1 MKAAVTIILIC
12 VAVTVLPGHCE
23 KKESQDNAKSRLP
36 EFLSELDLASLEA
49 SEEDVEALKKIA
61 KRLAP
66 EKNGEYQVYQV
77 FFGNEDLLKEWLKG
91 AGVSGQPGVDFPT
104 FTTIPAT
111 SFSCRGLKGG
121 YYADLETNCQVFHI
135 CDNGRKI
142 SFLCP
147 NGTIFQQSQLICDWW
162 FKVDCSK
169 STELYEQSAEQLA
182 EEERKRT
189 EDKKMKSEF
198 HRTVD
203 HDGLDYHQGQDN
215 YDGRQN
221 GRTNPFGQSVRP
233 NQIQDN
239 ADSFKSQF
247 KQNNVFDQSNGRSGS
262 QFAQNSN
269 SNNFQSNEQ
278 DFEENFN
285 IKPKQG
291 PAFNY
296 RTINRQQNQLLD
308 TQNGKY
314 NQYNPSY
321 EEKFQESSQD
331 NPDQSNNSQ
340 DYYGSAG
347 TQNVARN
354 ERPNSRNPKARGNYV
369 RNLNNLNSPTQKAT
383 SAYMETTTFRT
394 TTSSPIKEFQQ
405 FAESAA
411 FVSNRGNYYNN
422 NAANRQFYYQSYN
435 SNNNNNNN
443 NQETTTKDPASI
455 KEKSSSPA
463 LIRTRFSIPPFP
475 GPTFAPIY
483 KPRTTT
489 IPSRETTLQYTTT
502 TEKTLDSTDYYRQP
516 YTTETSYSFGGG
528 GGSSGEIVTTTNR
541 LENEDYQTSTES
553 ISTAALNENY
563 QENSETPAAYR
574 TNVDSNNSNQATFTD
589 YYLNNNEYNTNKV
602 IESDQELS
610 YTTTR
615 SNVNTDNS
623 REYTEDLGTTVASND
638 YSNNVLERQNFG
650 NSEAELKISTKEPT
664 RNSPSYRI
672 NSINASTEKPSRSTQ
687 QYSQTGKTL
696 SPYDTSFTYKQGKVM
711 STLGPY
717 IPFTKNYIH
726 SSTSTSSTTTPTTT
740 TTTTTA
746 KPPVYTA
753 TVPSLTSTLSNYRN
767 PKNLISKSKQF
778 FSSSNKLKGSS
789 STYLPESRSTL
800 RIGTALENRPANE
813 REHVLDML
821 HSLRGLENDVNT
833 SGISRPS
840 FSTASGPST
849 LHSLALYFA
858 TASENFASKES
869 TESTT
874 DHPEEME
881 ESSTEKKNDSS
892 IELPKSILTQQTVES
907 YAELFKLNNA
917 LEINDTRIEDSN
929 EYENSSDDLDLQQS
943 EGPVNGANKTNGTKL
958 RELAQVFTHALSAYL
973 QDPDTFKKVLT
984 DIRPTDPT
992 WTTESDQSETTTSY
1006 PSTITEE
1013 FPSVTKEKDEVLDFS
1028 EDVNGSRRRKP
1039 TSVYPSMY
1047 QPSIVITSSTYK
1059 PYLSQRDF
1067 YGSTL
1072 PPAQIARRD
1081 FYTTAFPE
1089 TYRRDVYNSTLSPV
1103 RSVSSVSHSATRNTN
1118 RPLEDNSYQTTTWLP
1133 PRTQNSYY
1141 TTTITPLE
1149 DTLDQTTT
1157 SSLNDLSNNDYY
1169 ESSTVP
1175 TDNFA
1180 YVVNS
1185 AFNSGNDN
1193 RVPVSSVETSDSN
1206 GSSQDDYFP
1215 LEYKSEE
1222 NQSGDSSNETTFRS
1236 DPYGKNVKPA
1246 GITPIYKNYVP
1257 SSTPAYY
1264 LQYAQDSYQGSK
1276 SERFGTPHYFK
1287 PEDNNNNGGS
1297 AAVEV
1302 SNSIIPSSTTSIPPK
1317 RITNSPF
1324 RIRYYD
1330 SRIPD
1335 ESLVTAR
1342 SSYQNFRTQNRIESN
1357 VKQTDKTTTERSAMT
1372 SISSS
1377 NQIGLDPITTTV
1389 TDVDDSSHVTTVTRN
1404 ASSNNTIQNNT
1415 TSSILSNDHW
1425 TSSPMVTQLWEST
1438 IFIDPKRINH
1448 GLEDDPSSK
1457 ELTSS
1462 ETFSTLKP
1470 IRSSTLDSIKDNK
1483 IVTINTLE
1491 EATKSSAASNKDIS
1505 TPWQWAPNNDD
1516 SPTTFTLLPSVFSGE
1531 NTATPTPIY
1540 TTRSSITTTITS
1552 SVTST
1557 NTIPQDNALVS
1568 LLPYTSTS
1576 SSPSNT
1582 SDNEV
1587 VKAKRIFGKL
1597 NESSSDTLMKV
1608 MKQADTN
1615 ETVRQLVLLLINH
1628 CNGPMNKTMEEEK
1641 EQLLNALLRMPVNRF
1656 SSEESREIVAG
1667 INKLTLPIGRR
1678 SSSTTPRSSEPSI
1691 TTFRSR
1697 QGRKFRTTTDNPSV
1711 LSRRS
1716 DDPETQETIDSLAE
1730 TTVSD
1735 NRALDLLR
1743 SLYSVAAK
1751 WG

>member
-1 MKAAVTIILIC
+1 MGIHIIRVVGGSSGSCAAAVVAAATAWVEDFSLISHISIFC
-12 VAVTVLPGHCE
+12 LWYWIFFE
-23 KKESQDNAKSRLP
+23 ESQDNAKVKLP

-91 AGVSGQPGVDFPT
+91 AGISNNPHLILLACVSGQPGVDFPT

-189 EDKKMKSEF
+189 EEKKMKSEF

-203 HDGLDYHQGQDN
+203 HDGHDYHQGQEN

-221 GRTNPFGQSVRP
+221 GRTNPFGQSARP

-239 ADSFKSQF
+239 VDGFKSQF
-247 KQNNVFDQSNGRSGS
+247 KQNNNVYDQTNGRSAGS
-262 QFAQNSN
+262 QFAQNTN

-285 IKPKQG
+285 TKPKQG

-331 NPDQSNNSQ
+331 NQDQSNNSQ

-354 ERPNSRNPKARGNYV
+354 ERPNSRNPKARGNYA
-369 RNLNNLNSPTQKAT
+369 RNLNNFNSPTQKAT
-383 SAYMETTTFRT
+383 PAYMETTTFRT
-394 TTSSPIKEFQQ
+394 TTSSPVKEFQQ

-422 NAANRQFYYQSYN
+422 NAANRQFYYQPY
-435 SNNNNNNN
+435 NN
-443 NQETTTKDPASI
+443 NQETTTKDPATT
-455 KEKSSSPA
+455 KEK
-463 LIRTRFSIPPFP
+463 
-475 GPTFAPIY
+475 
-483 KPRTTT
+483 K
-489 IPSRETTLQYTTT
+489 
-502 TEKTLDSTDYYRQP
+502 QP
-516 YTTETSYSFGGG
+516 YTTETSYGFGGG
-528 GGSSGEIVTTTNR
+528 GGGGVGEIVTTTNR
-541 LENEDYQTSTES
+541 LESEDYQTSTES
-553 ISTAALNENY
+553 ISTAALNGNY
-563 QENSETPAAYR
+563 QENSETPTAYR
-574 TNVDSNNSNQATFTD
+574 SNVDSSNPDRGTFTD
-589 YYLNNNEYNTNKV
+589 YYPNNNEYNTNKV
-602 IESDQELS
+602 IESDQESS

-615 SNVNTDNS
+615 SNINTDNS
-623 REYTEDLGTTVASND
+623 REYTEDLGTTAASID
-638 YSNNVLERQNFG
+638 YSNDVLERQNFG
-650 NSEAELKISTKEPT
+650 NTEAESKISTKEPT
-664 RNSPSYRI
+664 RNSPSYRA

-687 QYSQTGKTL
+687 QYSQTEKTL

-726 SSTSTSSTTTPTTT
+726 SSTSTSTTTPTTTTT

-753 TVPSLTSTLSNYRN
+753 TVPSLTSTAANYRN
-767 PKNLISKSKQF
+767 PKNLVSKSKQF

-800 RIGTALENRPANE
+800 KIGTTLDNRPVNE

-874 DHPEEME
+874 DRPEETE

-892 IELPKSILTQQTVES
+892 IELPKSILTQHTVES

-929 EYENSSDDLDLQQS
+929 EYDNSSDDLDLQQS

-1039 TSVYPSMY
+1039 TSVYPSVY
-1047 QPSIVITSSTYK
+1047 QPSSIVITSSTYK

-1072 PPAQIARRD
+1072 PPAQIPHRD

-1103 RSVSSVSHSATRNTN
+1103 RSVSSVSHSTGNTI
-1118 RPLEDNSYQTTTWLP
+1118 RSLEENSYQTTTWLP
-1133 PRTQNSYY
+1133 PKPQNNYYY
-1141 TTTITPLE
+1141 TTTIPPSE

-1175 TDNFA
+1175 ADNNFA
-1180 YVVNS
+1180 YIVNS
-1185 AFNSGNDN
+1185 AFNAGNDN
-1193 RVPVSSVETSDSN
+1193 RLPVSSVETSDSN

-1215 LEYKSEE
+1215 LEYKSVE
-1222 NQSGDSSNETTFRS
+1222 NQFGDTSNETTFRS
-1236 DPYGKNVKPA
+1236 DPYGKHVKPA
-1246 GITPIYKNYVP
+1246 GITPIYKNYVS

-1264 LQYAQDSYQGSK
+1264 LQYAQDSHQGSK

-1287 PEDNNNNGGS
+1287 PEDNNNNNGGS
-1297 AAVEV
+1297 AAIEV

-1317 RITNSPF
+1317 RISNSPF

-1342 SSYQNFRTQNRIESN
+1342 SSYQNFRTQNRVESN
-1357 VKQTDKTTTERSAMT
+1357 VKSAEKTTTERSTMT

-1377 NQIGLDPITTTV
+1377 NKIGLDPITTTV

-1448 GLEDDPSSK
+1448 GLEDDHSSK

-1470 IRSSTLDSIKDNK
+1470 ARSSTLDSFKDK
-1483 IVTINTLE
+1483 SFTVNTLE
-1491 EATKSSAASNKDIS
+1491 EATKSSASNEDIS
-1505 TPWQWAPNNDD
+1505 TPWQWTPNNDD
-1516 SPTTFTLLPSVFSGE
+1516 SPTAFTLLPSVFSGE

-1576 SSPSNT
+1576 SGASNT
-1582 SDNEV
+1582 SDNNEV

-1656 SSEESREIVAG
+1656 STEESREIVAG

-1678 SSSTTPRSSEPSI
+1678 SSSRSNSADSRTSSTTPRSSEPSI

-1730 TTVSD
+1730 TKVSD

>member
-1 MKAAVTIILIC
+1 MNVLVNILLIC

-23 KKESQDNAKSRLP
+23 RKESQDDAKARLP

-189 EDKKMKSEF
+189 EEKKMKSEF

-203 HDGLDYHQGQDN
+203 HDELDYHQGQDN

-221 GRTNPFGQSVRP
+221 GRTNPFGQSARP

-239 ADSFKSQF
+239 TDGFKSQF
-247 KQNNVFDQSNGRSGS
+247 KQSNVFDQTNGRSGN
-262 QFAQNSN
+262 QFVQNSN
-269 SNNFQSNEQ
+269 SNGFQSNEQ
-278 DFEENFN
+278 DLNENFN
-285 IKPKQG
+285 PKPKQG
-291 PAFNY
+291 PTFNY
-296 RTINRQQNQLLD
+296 RTINRQQNQLVD

-321 EEKFQESSQD
+321 EEKFQESTQD
-331 NPDQSNNSQ
+331 NQDQSNNSQ

-347 TQNVARN
+347 TQNVALRN
-354 ERPNSRNPKARGNYV
+354 ERPIGRNTKTRTNYA

-383 SAYMETTTFRT
+383 PAYMETTTFRT
-394 TTSSPIKEFQQ
+394 TTSSPVKEYQQ

-422 NAANRQFYYQSYN
+422 NAANRQYYYQSYN
-435 SNNNNNNN
+435 
-443 NQETTTKDPASI
+443 NQESTTRDSTTTTK
-455 KEKSSSPA
+455 EKTSSPV
-463 LIRTRFSIPPFP
+463 IRTRFSIPPFP

-489 IPSRETTLQYTTT
+489 VQSHETTLQYTTT

-516 YTTETSYSFGGG
+516 YTTETSYGFGGVV
-528 GGSSGEIVTTTNR
+528 ETVATTNR
-541 LENEDYQTSTES
+541 PETEDYQTSTES
-553 ISTAALNENY
+553 ISTAALNGNY
-563 QENSETPAAYR
+563 HENSEIQAAYR
-574 TNVDSNNSNQATFTD
+574 TDLDTSNPDRETYSN
-589 YYLNNNEYNTNKV
+589 YYRNNNEYNRNKM
-602 IESDQELS
+602 IEDDQETTS

-615 SNVNTDNS
+615 SNVNTENYRD
-623 REYTEDLGTTVASND
+623 YTEDVGTTAASID
-638 YSNNVLERQNFG
+638 YSNDILDRQKSTG
-650 NSEAELKISTKEPT
+650 SETETKIDAKEAT
-664 RNSPSYRI
+664 RNLPSYRA
-672 NSINASTEKPSRSTQ
+672 NSINLSTEKPSRSTQ
-687 QYSQTGKTL
+687 QYSSTGKTL

-726 SSTSTSSTTTPTTT
+726 SSTSTPTTI
-740 TTTTTA
+740 TTA

-753 TVPSLTSTLSNYRN
+753 TVPSFTSTVSNYRN
-767 PKNLISKSKQF
+767 SKNLISKSKQY
-778 FSSSNKLKGSS
+778 FSSSSTNKLKGSS
-789 STYLPESRSTL
+789 SSSYLPESRSTL
-800 RIGTALENRPANE
+800 RIGSALENRPANE

-821 HSLRGLENDVNT
+821 HSLQGLENDVNT
-833 SGISRPS
+833 SVNSRTS
-840 FSTASGPST
+840 LSTASGPST

-858 TASENFASKES
+858 TASENFASRES
-869 TESTT
+869 TESNT
-874 DHPEEME
+874 DRPEETVE
-881 ESSTEKKNDSS
+881 TSTEKRDESTV
-892 IELPKSILTQQTVES
+892 ELPKSILTQQTVES

-929 EYENSSDDLDLQQS
+929 EFENSNDDLDLQQS

-984 DIRPTDPT
+984 DIRPTDPN

-1006 PSTITEE
+1006 PTTVTEE

-1028 EDVNGSRRRKP
+1028 EDVNGTRRRKP
-1039 TSVYPSMY
+1039 TSVYPSVY
-1047 QPSIVITSSTYK
+1047 QAPSIAITSSTYK
-1059 PYLSQRDF
+1059 PYLSQRDY

-1072 PPAQIARRD
+1072 PPVQAARRD
-1081 FYTTAFPE
+1081 FYTTGFPE
-1089 TYRRDVYNSTLSPV
+1089 TYRRDVYNSTLSPA
-1103 RSVSSVSHSATRNTN
+1103 RSISSVSQSTINTV
-1118 RPLEDNSYQTTTWLP
+1118 RSFEDNGYQTTTWLP
-1133 PRTQNSYY
+1133 PKTQNSYY
-1141 TTTITPLE
+1141 TTTIAPTE
-1149 DTLDQTTT
+1149 NTLDQTTT
-1157 SSLNDLSNNDYY
+1157 SSLNDLSNNNDYY
-1169 ESSTVP
+1169 ESSTLP
-1175 TDNFA
+1175 ADNNFA
-1180 YVVNS
+1180 YVVNT
-1185 AFNSGNDN
+1185 AFNIGNDN
-1193 RVPVSSVETSDSN
+1193 RIPVSSVETSDHS
-1206 GSSQDDYFP
+1206 GSSKDDYFP
-1215 LEYKSEE
+1215 VEYKSGE
-1222 NQSGDSSNETTFRS
+1222 NQYDDTSNGTTNRS
-1236 DPYGKNVKPA
+1236 DPYGKHVKSL
-1246 GITPIYKNYVP
+1246 GITPIHKNYVP

-1264 LQYAQDSYQGSK
+1264 LQYAQDSRLGNK

-1287 PEDNNNNGGS
+1287 PEDNNNDDGS
-1297 AAVEV
+1297 RVAEV
-1302 SNSIIPSSTTSIPPK
+1302 SNSIISSSTTSIPPK
-1317 RITNSPF
+1317 RISNNPF

-1342 SSYQNFRTQNRIESN
+1342 SSYQNFRTSQNRVEGNI
-1357 VKQTDKTTTERSAMT
+1357 KQTDKTTERSVTMT

-1377 NQIGLDPITTTV
+1377 NIGLDPITTTV
-1389 TDVDDSSHVTTVTRN
+1389 IDFDDSSHVTTVTRN
-1404 ASSNNTIQNNT
+1404 ASNNNPIQNNT
-1415 TSSILSNDHW
+1415 ASNVLSNDHW

-1457 ELTSS
+1457 EITSNES
-1462 ETFSTLKP
+1462 FSTLKP
-1470 IRSSTLDSIKDNK
+1470 TRSSTLDSLKNK
-1483 IVTINTLE
+1483 IFNINTYDD
-1491 EATKSSAASNKDIS
+1491 ATKSSITSEDIS
-1505 TPWQWAPNNDD
+1505 TPWQWTHNNDD
-1516 SPTTFTLLPSVFSGE
+1516 SPTTFTLLPSVFTGE

-1557 NTIPQDNALVS
+1557 NTIPKDNALVS
-1568 LLPYTSTS
+1568 LLPYATTTS
-1576 SSPSNT
+1576 SASNT

-1656 SSEESREIVAG
+1656 STEESREIVAG

-1678 SSSTTPRSSEPSI
+1678 SSSRSNEPDSRMSSTTPRSSEPSI
-1691 TTFRSR
+1691 TTFRSK

-1711 LSRRS
+1711 FSRRS
-1716 DDPETQETIDSLAE
+1716 DDPDTEETIDSLSE
-1730 TTVSD
+1730 TSVSD